1 MLDTFRISVCLYIFV
16 PAFISSTLAEDS
28 IKYDDLDTWEAPP
41 EIRNNFV
48 YYLSGF
54 DFEDRPIWIA
64 ETGKWDAR
72 KIFDAGGEQLKMLN
86 KHIDQALYRYNQS
99 LSIRS
104 TPESPV
110 TEGVVLLDMEGYDMR
125 QLGHTRTIQWV
136 FKKAHDVEVVARR
149 MAKGFMINVNF
160 IGERLINILKP
171 VLGPSLARTD
181 IYGTNNGTW
190 IPKLLR
196 HLPKESL
203 PAFYGGSA
211 DFVPAAV
218 YG

>member
-1 MLDTFRISVCLYIFV
+1 MSAISV
-16 PAFISSTLAEDS
+16 ISYVILAARFSSSLAEDTP
-28 IKYDDLDTWEAPP
+28 KYSDLDTWEAPP

-72 KIFDAGGEQLKMLN
+72 KIFDAGGEQLEMLN
-86 KHIDQALYRYNQS
+86 KHIDQALYRFNKS
-99 LSIRS
+99 LAIRS

-110 TEGVVLLDMEGYDMR
+110 TEGAVILDMEGYDMR
-125 QLGHTRTIQWV
+125 QLGHSRTLQWV
-136 FKKAHDVEVVARR
+136 FQKSKDVDAVAKR
-149 MAKGFMINVNF
+149 MAKGFMLNVNF

-171 VLGPSLARTD
+171 VMGQSAARTD
-181 IYGTNNGTW
+181 IYGTNNATW

-196 HLPKESL
+196 HFPKDSL
-203 PAFYGGSA
+203 PVFYGGSA
-211 DFVPAAV
+211 DFKPVAV